1 MKGKLKMYRIKK
13 NGKTAIQVRVMG
25 NVGQENRDKL
35 TALGMNPVSD
45 ISNCR
50 EKVISDPIELGTLR
64 DALIIQKLV
73 EVPNA

>member
-1 MKGKLKMYRIKK
+1 
-13 NGKTAIQVRVMG
+13 MG

-64 DALIIQKLV
+64 DALIIQKLA
-73 EVPNA
+73 EV